1 MSVNGPPAPPPRDER
16 ARRSG
21 RSAAIVAAGILIS
34 RVSGVVR
41 EVAIAA
47 KLGTTAVADSFGAAL
62 RIPKLLQNLLGEGSL
77 SASFIP
83 VYARLVEDG
92 DDEGAGRTA
101 GAVASL
107 LTLMTGLLVAV
118 GIFAARPLTRAV
130 APGFGGEKLDV
141 TVTLL
146 RIMVAGIGFLVLS
159 AWCLGVLNSHR
170 RFFLSYVAPV
180 VWNAAIVIALVV
192 AAVSDWTDVEAAEA
206 AAWGVL
212 IGGVLQFLVQ
222 LPSVIRVAPHL
233 RLGLGLGDASV
244 RTVARRFAP
253 AVAGR
258 GVVTVSSYLDVLLA
272 SLLATGAVA
281 ALDRSQV
288 LYLLPI
294 SAFALS
300 VAAAE
305 LPELSRGGGSHD
317 ELIERLDVGLQRIAL
332 FVLFSAAAFIVT
344 GPVIVE
350 ALYERGSFGPDDT
363 DLVWLVLAA
372 YSLGLPAA
380 GMSRLLQNARYAA
393 GDVAGPARIAA
404 GRMVVSAA
412 LGVVLMFQL
421 DRVGIVSGDLEKLG
435 DLPASSPLDEALRD
449 EGGLKRLG
457 AVGLALGAAAAA
469 WVELVLLQRLVR
481 RDVPRSPRPGPT
493 VARLL
498 PAAAVGAAV
507 GWAAMSVLRSVPA
520 LVAAPIVLGVS
531 AVVYLL
537 IARRVGNHAAR
548 QLTAIV
554 RGRR

>member
-1 MSVNGPPAPPPRDER
+1 M
-16 ARRSG
+16 
-21 RSAAIVAAGILIS
+21 IS
-34 RVSGVVR
+34 RLSGVVR

-62 RIPKLLQNLLGEGSL
+62 RIPKLIQNLLGEGSL

-83 VYARLVEDG
+83 VYARLLEDG
-92 DDEGAGRTA
+92 DEEEAGRLA
-101 GAVASL
+101 GAIASL
-107 LTLMTGLLVAV
+107 LTLLTGLLVAA
-118 GIFAARPLTRAV
+118 GIFAARPMTRAV
-130 APGFGGEKLDV
+130 APGFAGEKLDL

-146 RIMVAGIGFLVLS
+146 RIMVGGIGFLVLS

-180 VWNAAIVIALVV
+180 VWNAAIVSALAF
-192 AAVSDWTDVEAAEA
+192 AAARDWSEARSAEA

-233 RLGLGLGDASV
+233 RVGLGLRDDPV

-258 GVVTVSSYLDVLLA
+258 GVVTLSSYLDVLLA
-272 SLLATGAVA
+272 SLLATGAIA

-305 LPELSRGGGSHD
+305 LPELSRGGGSRD
-317 ELIERLDVGLQRIAL
+317 QLVRRLDLGLQRIAL
-332 FVLFSAAAFIVT
+332 FVLFSAAAFVVT
-344 GPVIVE
+344 GPLLVE

-372 YSLGLPAA
+372 YSLGLPA
-380 GMSRLLQNARYAA
+380 GGLSRLLQNARFAS

-412 LGVVLMFQL
+412 LGVVLMLQL
-421 DRVGIVSGDLEKLG
+421 DRIGIVSGDLEKLG
-435 DLPASSPLDEALRD
+435 DLPAGSPLPESLR
-449 EGGLKRLG
+449 GGDGIKRLG
-457 AVGLALGAAAAA
+457 AVGLALGAAVGA
-469 WVELVLLQRLVR
+469 WVELGLLQRKVR
-481 RDVPRSPRPGPT
+481 RDLPECPSPAAILG
-493 VARLL
+493 RLL
-498 PAAAVGAAV
+498 PAAVVSAAIGWGAMTLLGPA
-507 GWAAMSVLRSVPA
+507 PA
-520 LVAAPIVLGVS
+520 LVAAPIVLAASGL
-531 AVVYLL
+531 AYLAL
-537 IARRVGNHAAR
+537 ARRAGNLAAIE
-548 QLTAIV
+548 LTAPV
-554 RGRR
+554 LDRRSERPG